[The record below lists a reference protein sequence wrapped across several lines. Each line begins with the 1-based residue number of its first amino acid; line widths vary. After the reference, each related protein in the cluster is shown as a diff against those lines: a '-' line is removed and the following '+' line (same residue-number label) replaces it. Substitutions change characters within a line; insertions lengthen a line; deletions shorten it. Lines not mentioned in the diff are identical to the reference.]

1 MEFVATLQQTCGLS
15 VDYCPP
21 AELCGIG
28 AGRERAK
35 RNSEGT
41 GMHINPK
48 EGHPAM
54 DYAEHEKTYK
64 LFTKLTLLTI
74 VSVAALM
81 AFLFAF
87 VA

>member
-1 MEFVATLQQTCGLS
+1 MRI
-15 VDYCPP
+15 D
-21 AELCGIG
+21 
-28 AGRERAK
+28 
-35 RNSEGT
+35 
-41 GMHINPK
+41 PK

-74 VSVAALM
+74 VSAAALM
-81 AFLFAF
+81 AFLFVF